1 MSIRPRKVD
10 RHDKRRPLDHSGKPD
25 VRPPVFRSKVSP
37 VKEKTSKPKADLEE
51 MSRLIS
57 KIYVELVQRGN

>member
-1 MSIRPRKVD
+1 MQSVKPD
-10 RHDKRRPLDHSGKPD
+10 TRRP
-25 VRPPVFRSKVSP
+25 VFHGKVSA

-51 MSRLIS
+51 VSRLIS

>member
-1 MSIRPRKVD
+1 MTNDTPSMQ
-10 RHDKRRPLDHSGKPD
+10 SGKPD
-25 VRPPVFRSKVSP
+25 PRSPVFHGKPSS
-37 VKEKTSKPKADLEE
+37 VKEKTSQPKPNLEE

>member
-1 MSIRPRKVD
+1 MTNDTPSMQ
-10 RHDKRRPLDHSGKPD
+10 SGKPD
-25 VRPPVFRSKVSP
+25 PRRLVLTRKASSA
-37 VKEKTSKPKADLEE
+37 KTTKPKPSLEE

>member
-1 MSIRPRKVD
+1 MTNDAPSLQSRKPDAIRPPF
-10 RHDKRRPLDHSGKPD
+10 HGKAP
-25 VRPPVFRSKVSP
+25 S
-37 VKEKTSKPKADLEE
+37 VKEKLATPKANLEE

>member
-1 MSIRPRKVD
+1 MTNDAPSM
-10 RHDKRRPLDHSGKPD
+10 HSGKPE
-25 VRPPVFRSKVSP
+25 VRPPVFRGKVSP

>member
-1 MSIRPRKVD
+1 MTNDAPSM
-10 RHDKRRPLDHSGKPD
+10 HSGKPD
-25 VRPPVFRSKVSP
+25 VRPPVFRGKVSP